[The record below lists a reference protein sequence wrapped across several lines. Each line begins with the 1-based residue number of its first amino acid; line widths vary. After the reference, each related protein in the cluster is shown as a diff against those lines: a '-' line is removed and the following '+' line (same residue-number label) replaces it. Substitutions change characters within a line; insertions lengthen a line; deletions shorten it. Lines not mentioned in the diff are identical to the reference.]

1 MRNFCGAVLGDVD
14 YCCCCCC
21 TCTGGGICRGW
32 RRGGR
37 VVVVVVMMMIMMTI
51 SLLFFLPSSSQI
63 PHRMHNRF
71 FLWDS
76 SPREF
81 ITAIGSQ
88 PIGVEACL

>member
-1 MRNFCGAVLGDVD
+1 MEKRKKSCCRCGNDD
-14 YCCCCCC
+14 DNDDHF
-21 TCTGGGICRGW
+21 
-32 RRGGR
+32 
-37 VVVVVVMMMIMMTI
+37 
-51 SLLFFLPSSSQI
+51 SPFFLPSSSQI